1 MKTTMEYNRAFQDLI
16 RCEIKQNTLTT
27 LEEGKDASHY
37 NFPRGFSGDYQ
48 EAIAKE
54 NIFRRYGTVFTH
66 TKEGVIQTVT
76 STAEA
81 KLTDEGTAYP
91 EDGDSFQTLNFNAY
105 KIATL
110 SKLSHSFIK
119 DMNFDLNSYLKM
131 DFARRFGRCEEDLF
145 INGTGVDEPAGILSS
160 AELGV
165 KSETSYFQHEDL
177 IDLFFS
183 VKPEY
188 RQNAVWL
195 MNDRTVLFI
204 RKFKDMSGRYLL
216 EEGSKTLLGKEIVIS
231 NHMPDIQAG
240 ALPVLF
246 GDLSYFWI
254 LERTP
259 LSIKVLTERYALLGQ
274 VGFAAHERLDGLL
287 IRSEAV
293 KTLEAS

>member
-16 RCEIKQNTLTT
+16 RCEAKQNTFST

-37 NFPRGFSGDYQ
+37 NFPRGFAGDYQ

-54 NIFRRYGTVFTH
+54 NVFRRYGTVFIH
-66 TKEGVIQTVT
+66 TKEGVIQTVA
-76 STAEA
+76 STADA
-81 KLTDEGTAYP
+81 KLTGEGMAYP
-91 EDGDSFQTLNFNAY
+91 EDSDSFQTLNFNAY

-119 DMNFDLNSYLKM
+119 DMNFDLNHYLKT

-145 INGTGVDEPAGILSS
+145 INGTGVDEPSGILNS
-160 AELGV
+160 AELGK
-165 KSETSYFQHEDL
+165 KSDTSNIQFEDVV
-177 IDLFFS
+177 DLFFS

-195 MNDRTVLFI
+195 MSDKTILQI

-216 EEGSKTLLGKEIVIS
+216 EEDSKTLLGKEVVIS
-231 NHMPDIQAG
+231 NNMPDIKPG
-240 ALPVLF
+240 ALPVIF

-259 LSIKVLTERYALLGQ
+259 LSVKVLTERYALQGQ
-274 VGFAAHERLDGLL
+274 VGFAAHERLDGVL